1 MLMNIKKRGNNAQH
15 DGKKYGTYQGL
26 FEADR
31 LFVTR
36 KDVNTEGK
44 KQKGADNVK
53 DRYVKNDF
61 GLLRPHSRRQGD
73 TQKSAIWKDRAEGSR
88 PAS

>member
-1 MLMNIKKRGNNAQH
+1 MLVNIEKRGDNAQH
-15 DGKKYGTYQGL
+15 YREKDRAYQRP

-36 KDVNTEGK
+36 KDANTEGK